1 MASAPA
7 GVRNDQTSGH
17 SNKPGGGTGNNPGGA
32 VKSPPQQ
39 HRGGPGGED
48 PGGAGGGPRPV
59 DPQNTAGVPPGA
71 GGLNIT
77 TTESGKAFSTGWSTA
92 LAAAHGTGT
101 VRKRP
106 NVRKQAN
113 QNIRPVRAL
122 FCLTLKNPLRKFCI
136 QVVEYKYPFLNFFAF
151 EILVLITIFANCVA
165 LAIYTPYPHSDSNYI
180 NAALDRIEY
189 VFLVVFLLEGIL
201 KIIAYGFVMHQGA
214 YLRNGWNALDF
225 TIVVIG

>member
-1 MASAPA
+1 MMASAPA
-7 GVRNDQTSGH
+7 GVNNDQSSGH
-17 SNKPGGGTGNNPGGA
+17 SNKPGGGVGQNPGGA
-32 VKSPPQQ
+32 VKSPPRPR
-39 HRGGPGGED
+39 RGGPGGED
-48 PGGAGGGPRPV
+48 PGGPGGGQRPV
-59 DPQNTAGVPPGA
+59 GPQNTAAGPPGA
-71 GGLNIT
+71 GDLNIT
-77 TTESGKAFSTGWSTA
+77 TTDSGKILSTGWSTA
-92 LAAAHGTGT
+92 LAAAHGANT
-101 VRKRP
+101 VRKRT
-106 NVRKQAN
+106 NMRKVVN

-136 QVVEYKYPFLNFFAF
+136 QVVEYKAF

-165 LAIYTPYPHSDSNYI
+165 LAIYTPYPNSDSNYI